1 MSADIIVLVLVIIV
15 DIGLVL
21 ELLYFI
27 LKRNASNKL
36 IAAAFENDEEAFEK
50 AASSL
55 SAKTL
60 SSFDKQVIRFNVAEI
75 RRDYPKMEVL
85 IREFEGM
92 DLKDSQKKKIYP
104 KIFYYYIDRG
114 RKEDAKKYYE
124 KISKFSV
131 YKNKK
136 DIDWNYDAYVKG
148 GHTYLDEAL
157 KSLNKV
163 SKQELPAREKL
174 IAKMYEN
181 KGINADAKKY
191 YRLSE
196 RHERQLKEQRRR

>member
-1 MSADIIVLVLVIIV
+1 MSADIIVLIFVILV
-15 DIGLVL
+15 DIGLVI

-36 IAAAFENDEEAFEK
+36 IAAAFENDEGAFEK

-55 SAKTL
+55 STKTL
-60 SSFDKQVIRFNVAEI
+60 SAFDKQLIRFNVAEI
-75 RRDYPKMEVL
+75 RRDFPKMEVL

-92 DLKDSQKKKIYP
+92 DLKDPQKKKIYP

-114 RKEDAKKYYE
+114 RKEDAKRYYE
-124 KISKFSV
+124 EISKFSV

-136 DIDWNYDAYVKG
+136 DIDMTYDAYIAKG
-148 GHTYLDEAL
+148 HKYLDEAL
-157 KSLNKV
+157 NTLKKV
-163 SKQELPAREKL
+163 NRADLPFRERL

-181 KGINADAKKY
+181 KGINAEAKKY
-191 YRLSE
+191 SRMAE
-196 RHERQLKEQRRR
+196 RHEQELKERRR